1 MTLSHLSLLGKDF
14 LHRWTRH
21 QSLVPSRKHREL
33 LLDIQLR
40 NQPAEQRVPRHPRQ
54 ISVCALLAN
63 EVGRLLLRE
72 VRIHD
77 SKHALDLS
85 GVALLGG
92 WELLLVEVAEPSLLA
107 EVRALT
113 GGLEVQPL
121 VGFVL
126 LRRRSVAELV
136 IGVVGLDKVLDDGTR
151 LG

>member
-1 MTLSHLSLLGKDF
+1 M
-14 LHRWTRH
+14 
-21 QSLVPSRKHREL
+21 
-33 LLDIQLR
+33 
-40 NQPAEQRVPRHPRQ
+40 
-54 ISVCALLAN
+54 
-63 EVGRLLLRE
+63 
-72 VRIHD
+72 
-77 SKHALDLS
+77 
-85 GVALLGG
+85 
-92 WELLLVEVAEPSLLA
+92 EVAEPSLLA